1 MHITFAFLFATTAA
15 VISCNA
21 AICASA
27 PPASSTQYWITQPVD
42 HFGGAG
48 GATWQQQYLVN
59 ATFYRPGGP
68 IYVST
73 PGESPVNARYID
85 KSHFT
90 SLAQRTNGLL
100 VTMEHRYF
108 GASNPMP
115 DLSGASLRFLTI
127 ENALADFA
135 AFIRVAKRTPSSV
148 FPIPVVANARV
159 IFGGGSYSGNVAAW
173 MRAKYPD
180 LVLGAWASSAIV
192 YGRLQNYQFDLSF
205 GRHLAQLGCAQRVS
219 QAVSEVDAILLSN
232 NSTQLASMQAKF
244 GIPALSA
251 SDSAGLLAALITIY
265 SMTPVTTAGDYLGSG
280 VCSFFGNTTITA
292 TDAYAA
298 AVRSTIQQA
307 GLTQQALI
315 QIGDSSLGI
324 DNYALGQVNRVWY
337 YMSCTWFGNWQ
348 IAPPRDSRLKGY
360 RSQLVNMAYFQ
371 TNCPKKFGSGV
382 PVPVDV
388 AAYNRKWFSNLYG
401 VSNVF
406 YTGGSLDI
414 WRDTTITTS
423 YGTIL
428 PPARGSLAVLIDGA
442 THAQD
447 LGADSPS
454 DLASVRRA
462 RSLGDALVINQWLA

>member
-192 YGRLQNYQFDLSF
+192 YGRLQNYQFDL
-205 GRHLAQLGCAQRVS
+205 
-219 QAVSEVDAILLSN
+219 
-232 NSTQLASMQAKF
+232 
-244 GIPALSA
+244 
-251 SDSAGLLAALITIY
+251 
-265 SMTPVTTAGDYLGSG
+265 
-280 VCSFFGNTTITA
+280 
-292 TDAYAA
+292 
-298 AVRSTIQQA
+298 
-307 GLTQQALI
+307 
-315 QIGDSSLGI
+315 
-324 DNYALGQVNRVWY
+324 
-337 YMSCTWFGNWQ
+337 
-348 IAPPRDSRLKGY
+348 
-360 RSQLVNMAYFQ
+360 
-371 TNCPKKFGSGV
+371 
-382 PVPVDV
+382 
-388 AAYNRKWFSNLYG
+388 
-401 VSNVF
+401 
-406 YTGGSLDI
+406 
-414 WRDTTITTS
+414 
-423 YGTIL
+423 
-428 PPARGSLAVLIDGA
+428 
-442 THAQD
+442 
-447 LGADSPS
+447 
-454 DLASVRRA
+454 
-462 RSLGDALVINQWLA
+462 